1 MSKNSTKIEQAAVNR
16 ITDAFFKSKRLTPY
30 IPTNDKEPV
39 WDGHIYIKHGNN
51 GYSRIPT
58 QVKGKCVKKLPKKT
72 TFSVKIVNL
81 ENYKRDGGVIFF
93 VVFITENERFPYFKF
108 LAPIDIKRI
117 IKNAKGNSE
126 TAITLVPLEIVEGD
140 LENQFIQFYYDCKK
154 QTSTASSDIL
164 TMEDAIQKGYSISY
178 QVHGIDDELEAF
190 RYATTHF
197 TYLYANIENSGV
209 KTLYPIGDQP
219 YKLFFLPYN
228 KKDVT
233 CEGKKFFSEFQDG
246 RNGERREI
254 YIDNFLRMVRIKEQD
269 KGKLEI
275 NLCQT
280 NLERFFNQLSFVYAV
295 SRAGNFWIG
304 DEQVKIDKIEKT
316 ELADIESQYKF
327 WEKVIATLQLLNVN
341 ISKIDI
347 SSFKDKDFRDLDML
361 RRAILDGEEI
371 CQPRDVSGITTVQIG
386 PYRILVLVEKQKS
399 GKYKITDF
407 FKIREGKVFAV
418 DKGDGHK
425 SIVSFYSAV
434 LQRDD
439 LATLINIDYDNFIKA
454 YEDAARFNRAISE
467 QSNQDVLCLI
477 NAYDNAENKDE
488 RLLEYA
494 LKLTDWI
501 SNLPETDEVSF
512 VYRLNKMQILK
523 RMGAITEQERSEL
536 LDISES
542 NIPAFG
548 KWAANLLLE
557 DYDRANL
564 YWGKMS
570 EEERKIYKNYPIFLF
585 HKNRPKGAK

>member
-1 MSKNSTKIEQAAVNR
+1 M
-16 ITDAFFKSKRLTPY
+16 
-30 IPTNDKEPV
+30 
-39 WDGHIYIKHGNN
+39 
-51 GYSRIPT
+51 
-58 QVKGKCVKKLPKKT
+58 PKKT

-81 ENYKRDGGVIFF
+81 ENYKRDGGVVYF
-93 VVFITENERFPYFKF
+93 VVFITEGKRFPYFKF

-117 IKNAKGNSE
+117 IKNAKGKSE
-126 TAITLVPLEIVEGD
+126 TAITLVPLGTVEGD

-154 QTSTASSDIL
+154 QTSTASSEIL
-164 TMEDAIQKGYSISY
+164 SMEDALQKGYSISY

-190 RYATTHF
+190 RYATSHF

-219 YKLFFLPYN
+219 YKLFFLPYI

-280 NLERFFNQLSFVYAV
+280 NLQRFFNQLSFVYAV
-295 SRAGNFWIG
+295 SQAGNFWIG
-304 DEQVKIDKIEKT
+304 DEQVKIDKIDKS

-327 WEKVIATLQLLNVN
+327 WEKVIATLHLLNVN

-347 SSFKDKDFRDLDML
+347 SSFEDKDFRDLDML

-371 CQPRDVSGITTVQIG
+371 GQTKDVSGVTTVQIG

-434 LQRDD
+434 FQRDD

-454 YEDAARFNRAISE
+454 YEDAAQFNRAISE

-477 NAYDNAENKDE
+477 NAYDKAENKDE

-501 SNLPETDEVSF
+501 SNLPETDEVLF

-536 LDISES
+536 IDISES

-557 DYDRANL
+557 DYERANL
-564 YWGKMS
+564 FWEKMS
-570 EEERKIYKNYPIFLF
+570 EEERKIYKHYPIFLF
-585 HKNRPKGAK
+585 QKNRLDGKE

>member
-1 MSKNSTKIEQAAVNR
+1 MSKNSTKIEQAAVNC

-58 QVKGKCVKKLPKKT
+58 QVKGKSVKKLPKKT

-81 ENYKRDGGVIFF
+81 ENYKRDGGVVYF
-93 VVFITENERFPYFKF
+93 VVFITEGKRFPYFKF

-117 IKNAKGNSE
+117 IKNAKGKSE
-126 TAITLVPLEIVEGD
+126 TAITLVPLGTVEGD

-154 QTSTASSDIL
+154 QTSTASSEIL
-164 TMEDAIQKGYSISY
+164 SMEDALQKGYSISY

-190 RYATTHF
+190 RYATSLF

-219 YKLFFLPYN
+219 YKLFFLPYI

-295 SRAGNFWIG
+295 SQAGNFWIG
-304 DEQVKIDKIEKT
+304 DEQVKIDKIDKS

-327 WEKVIATLQLLNVN
+327 WEKVIATLHLLNVN

-347 SSFKDKDFRDLDML
+347 SSFEDKDFRDLDML

-371 CQPRDVSGITTVQIG
+371 GQTKDVSGVTTVQIG

-434 LQRDD
+434 FQRDD

-454 YEDAARFNRAISE
+454 YEDAAQFNRAISE

-477 NAYDNAENKDE
+477 NAYDKAENKDE

-501 SNLPETDEVSF
+501 SNLPETDEVLF

-536 LDISES
+536 IDISES

-557 DYDRANL
+557 DYERANL
-564 YWGKMS
+564 FWEKMS
-570 EEERKIYKNYPIFLF
+570 EEERKIYKHYPIFLF
-585 HKNRPKGAK
+585 QKNRLDGKE

>member
-1 MSKNSTKIEQAAVNR
+1 MSKNSTKIEQAAVNC

-58 QVKGKCVKKLPKKT
+58 QVKGKSVKKLPKKT
-72 TFSVKIVNL
+72 TFSVKIINL
-81 ENYKRDGGVIFF
+81 ENYKRDGGVVYF
-93 VVFITENERFPYFKF
+93 VVFITEGKRFPYVKF

-117 IKNAKGNSE
+117 IKNAKGKSE
-126 TAITLVPLEIVEGD
+126 TAITLVPLGTVEGD

-154 QTSTASSDIL
+154 QTSTASSEIL
-164 TMEDAIQKGYSISY
+164 SMEDALQKGYSISY

-190 RYATTHF
+190 RYATSHF

-219 YKLFFLPYN
+219 YKLFFLPYI

-254 YIDNFLRMVRIKEQD
+254 YIDDFLRMVRIKEQD

-295 SRAGNFWIG
+295 SQAGNFWLG
-304 DEQVKIDKIEKT
+304 DEQVKIDKIDKS

-327 WEKVIATLQLLNVN
+327 WEKVSATLQLLNVD

-347 SSFKDKDFRDLDML
+347 SSFNDKDFRDLDML

-371 CQPRDVSGITTVQIG
+371 GQSKDVSGVTTVQIG
-386 PYRILVLVEKQKS
+386 PYRILVLVEKQES

-477 NAYDNAENKDE
+477 NAYDKAEKKDE

-536 LDISES
+536 IDISES

-557 DYDRANL
+557 DYDRASL
-564 YWGKMS
+564 YWEKMS
-570 EEERKIYKNYPIFLF
+570 EEEREIYKHYPIYKFNSD
-585 HKNRPKGAK
+585 HE

>member
-1 MSKNSTKIEQAAVNR
+1 MSKNSTKIEQAAVNC

-58 QVKGKCVKKLPKKT
+58 QVKGKSVKKLPKKT

-81 ENYKRDGGVIFF
+81 ENYKRDGGVVYF
-93 VVFITENERFPYFKF
+93 VVFITESKRFPYFKF

-117 IKNAKGNSE
+117 IKNAKGKSE
-126 TAITLVPLEIVEGD
+126 TAITLVPLGTVEGD

-154 QTSTASSDIL
+154 QTSTASSEIL
-164 TMEDAIQKGYSISY
+164 SMEDALQKGYPISC
-178 QVHGIDDELEAF
+178 QVHGIDDEMEAF
-190 RYATTHF
+190 RYATSHF

-219 YKLFFLPYN
+219 YKLFFLPYI

-254 YIDNFLRMVRIKEQD
+254 YIDDFLRMVRIKEQD

-295 SRAGNFWIG
+295 SQAGNFWIG
-304 DEQVKIDKIEKT
+304 DEQVKIDKIDKS
-316 ELADIESQYKF
+316 ELTDIESQYKF
-327 WEKVIATLQLLNVN
+327 WEKVIATLQLLNVD

-347 SSFKDKDFRDLDML
+347 SSFNDKDFRDLDML

-371 CQPRDVSGITTVQIG
+371 GQSKDVSGVTTVQIG

-439 LATLINIDYDNFIKA
+439 LTTLINIDYDNFIKA

-477 NAYDNAENKDE
+477 NAYDKAEKKDE

-523 RMGAITEQERSEL
+523 RMGAITEQEKSEL
-536 LDISES
+536 IDISES

-557 DYDRANL
+557 DYDRASL
-564 YWGKMS
+564 YWEKMS
-570 EEERKIYKNYPIFLF
+570 EEEREIYKHYPIYKF
-585 HKNRPKGAK
+585 KSDRE

>member
-1 MSKNSTKIEQAAVNR
+1 MSKNSTKIEQAAVNC

-58 QVKGKCVKKLPKKT
+58 QVKGKSVKKLPKKT

-81 ENYKRDGGVIFF
+81 ENYKRDGGVVYF
-93 VVFITENERFPYFKF
+93 VVFITESKRFPYFKF

-117 IKNAKGNSE
+117 IKNAKGKSE
-126 TAITLVPLEIVEGD
+126 TAITLVPLGTVEGD

-154 QTSTASSDIL
+154 QTSTASSEIL
-164 TMEDAIQKGYSISY
+164 SMEDALQKGYPISY
-178 QVHGIDDELEAF
+178 QVHGIDDEMEAF
-190 RYATTHF
+190 RYATSHF

-219 YKLFFLPYN
+219 YKLFFLPYI

-254 YIDNFLRMVRIKEQD
+254 YIDDFLRMVRIKEQD

-295 SRAGNFWIG
+295 SQAGNFWIG
-304 DEQVKIDKIEKT
+304 DEQVKIDKIDKS
-316 ELADIESQYKF
+316 ELTDIESQYKF
-327 WEKVIATLQLLNVN
+327 WEKVIATLQLLNVD

-347 SSFKDKDFRDLDML
+347 SSFNDKDFRDLDML

-371 CQPRDVSGITTVQIG
+371 GQSKDVSGVTTVQIG

-439 LATLINIDYDNFIKA
+439 LTTLINIDYDNFIKA
-454 YEDAARFNRAISE
+454 YEDAARFNRVISE

-477 NAYDNAENKDE
+477 NAYDKAEKKDE

-536 LDISES
+536 IDISES

-557 DYDRANL
+557 DYERANL
-564 YWGKMS
+564 FWEKMS
-570 EEERKIYKNYPIFLF
+570 EEERKIYKHYPIFLF
-585 HKNRPKGAK
+585 QKNRLDGKE

>member
-1 MSKNSTKIEQAAVNR
+1 MSKNSTKIEQAAVNC

-58 QVKGKCVKKLPKKT
+58 QVKGKSVKKLPKKT

-81 ENYKRDGGVIFF
+81 ENYKRDGGVVYF
-93 VVFITENERFPYFKF
+93 VVFITEGKRFPYFKF

-117 IKNAKGNSE
+117 IKNAKGKSE
-126 TAITLVPLEIVEGD
+126 TAITLVPLGTVEGD

-154 QTSTASSDIL
+154 QTSTASSEIL
-164 TMEDAIQKGYSISY
+164 SMEDALQKGYSISY

-190 RYATTHF
+190 RYATSHF

-219 YKLFFLPYN
+219 YKLFFLPYI

-295 SRAGNFWIG
+295 SQAGNFWIG
-304 DEQVKIDKIEKT
+304 DEQVKIDKIDKS

-327 WEKVIATLQLLNVN
+327 WKKVIATLQLLNVN
-341 ISKIDI
+341 ISKIDL
-347 SSFKDKDFRDLDML
+347 SSFNDKDFRDLDML

-371 CQPRDVSGITTVQIG
+371 GQSKDVSGVTTVQIG
-386 PYRILVLVEKQKS
+386 PYRILVLVEKQES

-477 NAYDNAENKDE
+477 NAYDKAENKDD

-523 RMGAITEQERSEL
+523 RMGAITEQEKSEL
-536 LDISES
+536 IDISES

-557 DYDRANL
+557 DYDRASL
-564 YWGKMS
+564 YWEKMS
-570 EEERKIYKNYPIFLF
+570 EEEREIYKHYPIYKFKSD
-585 HKNRPKGAK
+585 HE

>member
-1 MSKNSTKIEQAAVNR
+1 MSKNSTKIEQAAVNC

-58 QVKGKCVKKLPKKT
+58 QVKGKSVKKLPKKT

-81 ENYKRDGGVIFF
+81 ENYKRDGGVVYF
-93 VVFITENERFPYFKF
+93 VVFITEGKRFPYFKF

-117 IKNAKGNSE
+117 IKNAKGKSE
-126 TAITLVPLEIVEGD
+126 TAITLVPLGTVEGD

-154 QTSTASSDIL
+154 QTSTASSEIL
-164 TMEDAIQKGYSISY
+164 SMEDALQKGYSISY

-190 RYATTHF
+190 RYATSHF

-219 YKLFFLPYN
+219 YKLFFLPYI

-295 SRAGNFWIG
+295 SQAGNFWIG
-304 DEQVKIDKIEKT
+304 DEQVKIDKIDKS

-327 WEKVIATLQLLNVN
+327 WEKVIATLHLLNVN

-347 SSFKDKDFRDLDML
+347 SSFEDKDFRDLDML

-371 CQPRDVSGITTVQIG
+371 GQTKDVSGVTTVQIG

-434 LQRDD
+434 FQRDD

-454 YEDAARFNRAISE
+454 YEDAAQFNRAISE

-477 NAYDNAENKDE
+477 NAYDKAENKDE

-501 SNLPETDEVSF
+501 SNLPETDEVLF

-536 LDISES
+536 IDISES

-557 DYDRANL
+557 DYERANL
-564 YWGKMS
+564 FWEKMS
-570 EEERKIYKNYPIFLF
+570 EEERKIYKHYPIFLF
-585 HKNRPKGAK
+585 QKNRLDGKE

>member
-1 MSKNSTKIEQAAVNR
+1 MSKNSTKIEQAAVNC

-39 WDGHIYIKHGNN
+39 WDGHIYIKYGNN

-58 QVKGKCVKKLPKKT
+58 QVKGKIVKKLPKKT

-81 ENYKRDGGVIFF
+81 ENYKRDGGVVYF
-93 VVFITENERFPYFKF
+93 VVFITESERFPYFKF

-117 IKNAKGNSE
+117 IKNAKGKSE
-126 TAITLVPLEIVEGD
+126 TAITLVPLQTVEGD

-154 QTSTASSDIL
+154 QTSTASSEIL
-164 TMEDAIQKGYSISY
+164 SMKDALQKGYSISY

-190 RYATTHF
+190 RYATSHF

-219 YKLFFLPYN
+219 YKLFFLPYI

-246 RNGERREI
+246 RNGERMEI
-254 YIDNFLRMVRIKEQD
+254 YIDDFLRMVRIKEQE

-295 SRAGNFWIG
+295 SQAGNFWIG
-304 DEQVKIDKIEKT
+304 DEQVKIDKIDKS

-327 WEKVIATLQLLNVN
+327 WEKVIATLQLLNVD

-347 SSFKDKDFRDLDML
+347 SSFNDKDFRDLDML

-371 CQPRDVSGITTVQIG
+371 GQSKDVSGVTTVQIG
-386 PYRILVLVEKQKS
+386 PYRILVLVEKQES

-477 NAYDNAENKDE
+477 NAYDKAEKKDE

-536 LDISES
+536 IDISES

-557 DYDRANL
+557 DYERADL
-564 YWGKMS
+564 FWEKMS
-570 EEERKIYKNYPIFLF
+570 EEERKNYKHYPIFLF
-585 HKNRPKGAK
+585 QKNRLDGKE

>member
-1 MSKNSTKIEQAAVNR
+1 MSKNSTKIEQAAVNC

-58 QVKGKCVKKLPKKT
+58 QVKGKSVKKLPKKT
-72 TFSVKIVNL
+72 TFSVKIINL
-81 ENYKRDGGVIFF
+81 ENYKRDGGVVYF
-93 VVFITENERFPYFKF
+93 VVFITEGKRFPYVKF

-117 IKNAKGNSE
+117 IKNAKGKSE
-126 TAITLVPLEIVEGD
+126 TAITLVPLGTVEGD

-154 QTSTASSDIL
+154 QTSTASSEIL
-164 TMEDAIQKGYSISY
+164 SMEDALQKGYSISY

-190 RYATTHF
+190 RYATSHF

-219 YKLFFLPYN
+219 YKLFFLPYI

-254 YIDNFLRMVRIKEQD
+254 YIDDFLRMVRIKEQD

-295 SRAGNFWIG
+295 SQAGNFWLG
-304 DEQVKIDKIEKT
+304 DEQVKIDKIDKS

-327 WEKVIATLQLLNVN
+327 WEKVSATLQLLNVD

-347 SSFKDKDFRDLDML
+347 SSFNDKDFRDLDML

-371 CQPRDVSGITTVQIG
+371 GQSKDVSGVTTVQIG
-386 PYRILVLVEKQKS
+386 PYRILVLVEKQES

-477 NAYDNAENKDE
+477 NAYDKAEKKDE

-536 LDISES
+536 IDISES

-557 DYDRANL
+557 DYDRASL
-564 YWGKMS
+564 YWEKMS
-570 EEERKIYKNYPIFLF
+570 EEEREIYKHYPIYKFKSD
-585 HKNRPKGAK
+585 HE

>member
-1 MSKNSTKIEQAAVNR
+1 MSKNSTKIEQAAVNC

-39 WDGHIYIKHGNN
+39 WDGHIYIKYGNN

-58 QVKGKCVKKLPKKT
+58 QVKGKIVKKLPKKT

-81 ENYKRDGGVIFF
+81 ENYKRDGGVVYF
-93 VVFITENERFPYFKF
+93 VVFITESERFPYFKF

-117 IKNAKGNSE
+117 IKNAKGKSE
-126 TAITLVPLEIVEGD
+126 TAITLVPLQTVEGD

-154 QTSTASSDIL
+154 QTSTASSEIL
-164 TMEDAIQKGYSISY
+164 SMEDALQKGYSISY

-190 RYATTHF
+190 RYATSHF

-219 YKLFFLPYN
+219 YKLFFLPYI

-254 YIDNFLRMVRIKEQD
+254 YIDDFLRMVRIKEQE

-295 SRAGNFWIG
+295 SQAGNFWIG
-304 DEQVKIDKIEKT
+304 DEQVKIDKIDKS

-327 WEKVIATLQLLNVN
+327 WEKVIATLQLLNVD

-347 SSFKDKDFRDLDML
+347 SSFNDKDFRDLDML

-371 CQPRDVSGITTVQIG
+371 GQSKDVSGVTTVQIG
-386 PYRILVLVEKQKS
+386 PYRILVLVEKQES

-477 NAYDNAENKDE
+477 NAYDKAEKKDE

-536 LDISES
+536 IDISES

-557 DYDRANL
+557 DYERADL
-564 YWGKMS
+564 FWEKMS
-570 EEERKIYKNYPIFLF
+570 EEERKNYKHYPIFLF
-585 HKNRPKGAK
+585 QKNRLDGKE